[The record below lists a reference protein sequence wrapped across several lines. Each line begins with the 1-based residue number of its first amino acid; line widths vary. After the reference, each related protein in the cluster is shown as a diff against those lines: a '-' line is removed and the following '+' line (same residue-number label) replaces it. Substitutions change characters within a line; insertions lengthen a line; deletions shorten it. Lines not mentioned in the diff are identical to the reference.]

1 MNTAMRTLAVIL
13 KEPQALALDRVGLV
27 QPSAEDVVVEVRW
40 SGISTGTEKLLWHG
54 RMPQFPGLRY
64 PLVPGYETV
73 GEIVEAGAASGRR
86 VGEIVFVPGSR
97 GFQDVAGLFGGA
109 ARHVVARGDKVI
121 PLPEGLGEQGILI
134 ALAATAHHALVG
146 GALPKLIVGH
156 GVLGR
161 LMARIAVALG
171 ACPTVWETNELR
183 REGAERYAVIDPAA
197 DQRCDYTAIADVS
210 GDARLLDTLIA
221 RLARGGEIT
230 LAGFYEAPLSFAF
243 PPAFMREARIRVAA
257 EWRPDDIAAVLLLL
271 ERGKLSLDRLI
282 THRAEASDAAAA
294 YPVAFGDPACLKMV
308 LDWSHTS

>member
-1 MNTAMRTLAVIL
+1 MNTLAVIL
-13 KEPQALALDRVGLV
+13 KEPKALSIDRVGLV
-27 QPSAEDVVVEVRW
+27 EPSPEDVVVEVRW

-73 GEIVEAGAASGRR
+73 GEIVEAGAQSGRKA
-86 VGEIVFVPGSR
+86 GEMVFVPGSR

-121 PLPEGLGEQGILI
+121 PLPEGLGEQGVLI

-146 GALPKLIVGH
+146 GPLPKLIVGH

-171 ACPTVWETNELR
+171 GQPTVWETNPVR
-183 REGAERYAVIDPAA
+183 REGATRYAVIDPGS
-197 DQRCDYTAIADVS
+197 DQRCDYTSIADVS

-221 RLARGGEIT
+221 RLSKGGEIT

-243 PPAFMREARIRVAA
+243 PPAFMREARLRVAA
-257 EWRPDDIAAVLLLL
+257 EWRPDDISAVLLLL
-271 ERGKLSLDRLI
+271 ERGKLSLDHLI
-282 THRAEASDAAAA
+282 THRADAREAAKA
-294 YPVAFGDPACLKMV
+294 YPVAFDDPACLKMI
-308 LDWSHTS
+308 LDWSHTA